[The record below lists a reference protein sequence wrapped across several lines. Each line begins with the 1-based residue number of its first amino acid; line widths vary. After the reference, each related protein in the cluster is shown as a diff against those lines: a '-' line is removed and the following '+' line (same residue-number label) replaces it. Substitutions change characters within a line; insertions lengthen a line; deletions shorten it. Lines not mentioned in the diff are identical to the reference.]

1 MAGSGYHE
9 CISPAGTVLLRR
21 GGRPFAPDT
30 DLVNPALQLVDVLEL
45 DHYRVDGAT
54 MATEIPYE
62 WLAQFPQPRRVN
74 RRVTGCA
81 QINAQPYPK
90 TSTSRCAPP
99 GCASDRPAQTVRSCG
114 ARQAGARRRIAEPMR
129 YVSFEL
135 LLATAAASAAMERR
149 VDTGLRGHGALRWRQ
164 DYR

>member
-1 MAGSGYHE
+1 MAELVGHAAARAYPPVGDLLIAQRELDQVAGSGYHE
-9 CISPAGTVLLRR
+9 CISPAGTVLLKR

-62 WLAQFPQPRRVN
+62 WLAPVPAARRVN
-74 RRVTGCA
+74 RRVTGSA

-99 GCASDRPAQTVRSCG
+99 GCPSDRPETVR
-114 ARQAGARRRIAEPMR
+114 
-129 YVSFEL
+129 
-135 LLATAAASAAMERR
+135 
-149 VDTGLRGHGALRWRQ
+149 
-164 DYR
+164 